1 METYRNPVHKRGSG
15 DRQQSEEKMYR
26 NPVRRE
32 DLGIGSNRKKV
43 VSESGMQRGAG
54 NRQRLKESCTGI
66 RYARENLV
74 LMRALMRLE
83 KQ

>member
-1 METYRNPVHKRGSG
+1 MGWSA
-15 DRQQSEEKMYR
+15 YR